1 VGKHPI
7 PAKSTAYPRLRL
19 ISLKE
24 IKEHPAV
31 CKKFGKFAQEPLVGL
46 QDVRDELINDVVGF
60 PRIGVVPIPGDPGY
74 GCWIGIRV
82 FRRLVDRGW
91 GGKVAVLDYG
101 PKVPEETIVDQALK
115 DWKYSSPVL
124 GQPATADWA
133 TAQEWEA
140 DSEKICKP
148 AKRGSRRRPS
158 GLKVFASLRGLKS
171 RSLRDDKAVK
181 APESSN
187 ETGSADDGGDEERTE
202 N

>member
-133 TAQEWEA
+133 TAQ
-140 DSEKICKP
+140 SGRPIP
-148 AKRGSRRRPS
+148 RR
-158 GLKVFASLRGLKS
+158 FASQPNAGAA
-171 RSLRDDKAVK
+171 AVPVASK
-181 APESSN
+181 FSQAF
-187 ETGSADDGGDEERTE
+187 AD
-202 N
+202 